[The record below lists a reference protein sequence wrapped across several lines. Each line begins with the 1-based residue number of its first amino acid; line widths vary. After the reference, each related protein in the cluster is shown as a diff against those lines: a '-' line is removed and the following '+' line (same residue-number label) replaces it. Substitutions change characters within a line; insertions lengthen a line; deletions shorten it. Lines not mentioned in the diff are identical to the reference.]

1 MAYKLSKRK
10 KGEHAVVKPN
20 KTPITYGYV
29 DILRLNLV
37 ERRLQLPSY
46 PAATADGKA
55 TLGYQPPP
63 LTSGYIAVNKQD
75 LITTHRTRFARQL

>member
-1 MAYKLSKRK
+1 MRICS
-10 KGEHAVVKPN
+10 VVRQL
-20 KTPITYGYV
+20 PIINHRNIFFPFFLDYV

-46 PAATADGKA
+46 PATTADGKA

-63 LTSGYIAVNKQD
+63 LTSGYVAVNKQD